1 MYITYTGTGTNK
13 ETYTCIIPIRVQKQ
27 TRKHLL
33 KRYDA
38 LVRFCEEYDMVINE
52 DKTKF
57 MVINGVMED
66 RMSFRKG
73 GLTIKHTDTYVYLG
87 SSFSVK
93 GCIATDIQDHA
104 NLQQKHLNKFNVFCF
119 KNQSMPFSYK
129 MMVFESVLT
138 TKLIYGCEAWFT
150 EDYHVIDAMY
160 MNAIKAL
167 LGVRKQTPNDV
178 VLTECGVSTLKE
190 RIRTRQQNFI
200 NSKLIDPEEPLT
212 IVYNLCLQNNTA
224 AFRCLQRA
232 LEFSCDASDRRHQ
245 SMLEST
251 KTKTVTY
258 KSINP
263 SFSVHS
269 MYRATDKY
277 VADYRRTEMT
287 RFRVGSHRLKVETGR
302 WSRVPREER
311 TCLCPVGGVQD
322 EEHVVFHCGFTKDL
336 REKYEVGDSKTLVDV
351 LEDVECIDFIYEIMK
366 RFK

>member
-1 MYITYTGTGTNK
+1 MLMDDTALLATSREN
-13 ETYTCIIPIRVQKQ
+13 
-27 TRKHLL
+27 LL

-57 MVINGVMED
+57 MVINGVTED

-167 LGVRKQTPNDV
+167 LGVRKPQMTSYLLNV
-178 VLTECGVSTLKE
+178 VCQL
-190 RIRTRQQNFI
+190 
-200 NSKLIDPEEPLT
+200 
-212 IVYNLCLQNNTA
+212 
-224 AFRCLQRA
+224 
-232 LEFSCDASDRRHQ
+232 
-245 SMLEST
+245 
-251 KTKTVTY
+251 
-258 KSINP
+258 
-263 SFSVHS
+263 
-269 MYRATDKY
+269 
-277 VADYRRTEMT
+277 
-287 RFRVGSHRLKVETGR
+287 
-302 WSRVPREER
+302 
-311 TCLCPVGGVQD
+311 
-322 EEHVVFHCGFTKDL
+322 
-336 REKYEVGDSKTLVDV
+336 
-351 LEDVECIDFIYEIMK
+351 
-366 RFK
+366 